1 MAALLVME
9 GMKGCGLR
17 FVREVPK
24 LNLKRLNMLD
34 VWGSCGVCCGR
45 SVPNNKREEGA
56 IERLKGC
63 TFPHV
68 IFQHSHILQMHV
80 AKKRDTSISR

>member
-56 IERLKGC
+56 IEGC

-68 IFQHSHILQMHV
+68 IFSTFTSNAMHV
-80 AKKRDTSISR
+80 AKRNAALSR